1 MSTGEVTPK
10 PSAVATATTWTSRI
24 SSILIATVIA
34 GQQFGLVTPK
44 NAESIKS
51 ITDKLTPIAD
61 KIETIANDKKVPDM
75 SVVIDLADQV
85 KKLSDQLAAD
95 KKKQDEQ
102 ITPKPQPTPVDP
114 VPTPTPDQQRIADME
129 AQIRKLLDELA
140 KKHEPPPPVPVP
152 TPSASLK
159 VLDSTGKEITQP
171 IESGRQ
177 FKVASTTAGKWSVT
191 SESPTTDYDVTEYPD
206 HLVCVLRNGAK
217 LSISHATEAPLTLTA
232 IMVKCQDAPR
242 PPPTPVDPVDPDKP
256 KLGMRVLMLYES
268 SQNHSAKQDLILNSF
283 TTGKINDAVVN
294 RVTKDADGRPNWRRW
309 DVDLNVDTS
318 STMGKLFA
326 ETKPKAVQRGLPALV
341 IAMGDDATIFQ
352 IPLDANEDQV
362 IAAIEGA
369 K

>member
-1 MSTGEVTPK
+1 MSTDTTTK
-10 PSAVATATTWTSRI
+10 PRASSTTSKVAATGAGISIAAIIGLWSQVSPVIEQVKPIIHQFSPDSAKKIDAI
-24 SSILIATVIA
+24 QDDIKKIDPLIKV
-34 GQQFGLVTPK
+34 
-44 NAESIKS
+44 
-51 ITDKLTPIAD
+51 ITDKINV
-61 KIETIANDKKVPDM
+61 IEDNQQK
-75 SVVIDLADQV
+75 QV
-85 KKLSDQLAAD
+85 K
-95 KKKQDEQ
+95 
-102 ITPKPQPTPVDP
+102 PKPEPTPVDP
-114 VPTPTPDQQRIADME
+114 PTPTPSPDQQRIADME
-129 AQIRKLLDELA
+129 SQIRKLLDELA
-140 KKHEPPPPVPVP
+140 KKHEPPAPIPVP

-171 IESGRQ
+171 IEAGRQ
-177 FKVASTTAGKWSVT
+177 FKVASTTAGKWAIT
-191 SESPTTDYDVTEYPD
+191 SESPTTDYDVIEYPD

>member
-1 MSTGEVTPK
+1 MSTGEVKTPSQ
-10 PSAVATATTWTSRI
+10 PVRTGITWTARI
-24 SSILIATVIA
+24 SSIVIA
-34 GQQFGLVTPK
+34 GVIALQQAGVVTPQ
-44 NAESIKS
+44 NAATIKTV
-51 ITDKLTPIAD
+51 TDQITPIAD
-61 KIETIANDKKVPDM
+61 RIETAIVDKKLPDAATI
-75 SVVIDLADQV
+75 VDLANQV
-85 KKLSDQLAAD
+85 KKLVEQLQQV
-95 KKKQDEQ
+95 K
-102 ITPKPQPTPVDP
+102 PKPEPTPIEP
-114 VPTPTPDQQRIADME
+114 VPTPSPDQQRIADMQE
-129 AQIRKLLDELA
+129 QIRKLMDELA
-140 KKHEPPPPVPVP
+140 KKHEPPAPVPVP
-152 TPSASLK
+152 PASIKVVDSSGK
-159 VLDSTGKEITQP
+159 VLADP
-171 IESGRQ
+171 IEAGRQ
-177 FKVASTTAGKWSVT
+177 FKVVASVAGKWAIT
-191 SESPTTDYDVTEYPD
+191 SESPTTDYDVMEYPD

-242 PPPTPVDPVDPDKP
+242 PPPTPVDPVEPDKP

-283 TTGKINDAVVN
+283 TTGKINDAVVS

-352 IPLDANEDQV
+352 IPPDANEDQV

>member
-1 MSTGEVTPK
+1 MSIGEVKPTQ
-10 PSAVATATTWTSRI
+10 PSAVATATTWTARI
-24 SSILIATVIA
+24 SSIVIA
-34 GQQFGLVTPK
+34 GVLALQQAGIVTPQ
-44 NAESIKS
+44 NAATIKTV
-51 ITDKLTPIAD
+51 TDQITPIAD
-61 KIETIANDKKVPDM
+61 KIEQSINDKKLPD
-75 SVVIDLADQV
+75 SATLVDLANQV
-85 KKLSDQLAAD
+85 KKLVEQLQV
-95 KKKQDEQ
+95 K
-102 ITPKPQPTPVDP
+102 PKPEPTPIHVDP
-114 VPTPTPDQQRIADME
+114 VPTPDQQKIADMQE
-129 AQIRKLLDELA
+129 QIRKLMDELA
-140 KKHEPPPPVPVP
+140 KKHEPPAPVPVP
-152 TPSASLK
+152 PSSIKVVDSSGK
-159 VLDSTGKEITQP
+159 VLADP
-171 IESGRQ
+171 IEAGRQ
-177 FKVASTTAGKWSVT
+177 FKVVASVAGKWAIT
-191 SESPTTDYDVTEYPD
+191 SESPTTDYDVMEYPD

-242 PPPTPVDPVDPDKP
+242 PPPTPIPVDPVDPDKP

-283 TTGKINDAVVN
+283 TTGKINDAVVS

-318 STMGKLFA
+318 STMGKLFT

-352 IPLDANEDQV
+352 IPPDANEDQV